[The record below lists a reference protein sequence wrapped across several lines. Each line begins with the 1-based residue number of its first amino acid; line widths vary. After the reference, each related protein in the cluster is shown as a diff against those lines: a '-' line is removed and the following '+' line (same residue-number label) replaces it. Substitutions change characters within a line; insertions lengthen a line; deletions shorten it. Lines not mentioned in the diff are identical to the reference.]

1 MNVLFFHVNRT
12 LLTILP
18 HDLLT
23 LTFRLEHRFE
33 RMEVVQSLEA
43 RMAEVLREIKENNE
57 GLEQTDSMEDLE
69 ESRF

>member
-1 MNVLFFHVNRT
+1 
-12 LLTILP
+12 
-18 HDLLT
+18 
-23 LTFRLEHRFE
+23 
-33 RMEVVQSLEA
+33 MEVVQSLEA